1 MSIQAAFFGR
11 LTRDPEQRQINGNYG
26 QSTMASFTVAVDAGH
41 KDKSGNYPTT
51 FIRVSTLNRSDFVLK
66 YFHKASPIFVSGE
79 LFMNEYQDKNGQ
91 NRQSL
96 ECRADHV
103 EFVPRDNTQ
112 QSQQQWQQPQQGYQP
127 SNQMPFNNAPQGAPQ
142 NGPQNGF
149 YQQQGNQPQQRP
161 NTPQQQNMGQM
172 NNFNAAMPTNGQ
184 QPNNNQQSNNGQQ
197 AFGPASNGYRQ

>member
-11 LTRDPEQRQINGNYG
+11 LTRDPEYRQINGNYG
-26 QSTMASFTVAVDAGH
+26 QSTVASFTVAVDAGH
-41 KDKSGNYPTT
+41 KDKSG
-51 FIRVSTLNRSDFVLK
+51 
-66 YFHKASPIFVSGE
+66 
-79 LFMNEYQDKNGQ
+79 Q
-91 NRQSL
+91 NRQYL

-103 EFVPRDNTQ
+103 EFVPRDNGQ

-184 QPNNNQQSNNGQQ
+184 QPNNNQQSNSGQQ